1 MAAPFHRTKDI
12 CPTCGWK
19 DDVIQ
24 TIDHDIK
31 GGANI
36 VSLNQARENYA
47 KFGAKTKEALSRVRP
62 PRPDEMPSKGK

>member
-12 CPTCGWK
+12 CPICGWE

-24 TIDHDIK
+24 TVDPDIK

-36 VSLNQARENYA
+36 VSLNQARANYA
-47 KFGAKTKEALSRVRP
+47 KFGAKTKEALSDVRLP
-62 PRPDEMPSKGK
+62 LSDEIPSKKE